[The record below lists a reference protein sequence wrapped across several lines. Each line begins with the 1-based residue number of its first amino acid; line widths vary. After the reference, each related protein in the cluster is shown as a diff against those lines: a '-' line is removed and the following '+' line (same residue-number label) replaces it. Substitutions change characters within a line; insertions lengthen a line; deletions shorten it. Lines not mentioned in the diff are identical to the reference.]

1 MDFTCNINIMKS
13 IQVWDNTE
21 GTGLN
26 YEYDLIQLE
35 DMGNISLR
43 YSAKGWTNPGDIC
56 ALISDTGE
64 GYNIDLSGK
73 KTIKLDYSQ
82 AHELFI
88 LLNYLNQV
96 DVEYAEKNVLKSIKV
111 SK

>member
-1 MDFTCNINIMKS
+1 MKN

-43 YSAKGWTNPGDIC
+43 YSAKGWTDPGKIC
-56 ALISDTGE
+56 LSISDTE
-64 GYNIDLSGK
+64 DEYRINFEDK
-73 KTIKLDYSQ
+73 KTIKLNYGQ

-96 DVEYAEKNVLKSIKV
+96 DIEYAEKNVLKSIKV